1 MVEESTEKKG
11 ATGASTGL
19 PTKFQLE
26 IVTPEGQLAAVEVNE
41 LLAPGHDGQLG
52 ILPQHTRYLAV
63 LGVGEMAYRID
74 DAWQGLAMARGLM
87 EVEGD
92 RVIILAQTAELADK
106 IDVARAEL
114 AKERAEKRLAD
125 PESDT
130 DLERAQAS
138 LKRSLVRL
146 QAASRHNN

>member
-1 MVEESTEKKG
+1 MVEQSTDEKGTTESS
-11 ATGASTGL
+11 AGL

-26 IVTPEGQLAAVEVNE
+26 IVTPEGQRAAVEVDE

-74 DAWQGLAMARGLM
+74 GAWHVLAMAQGLM

-92 RVIILAQTAELADK
+92 RVIILAQTAELAHK
-106 IDVARAEL
+106 IDVARAQL
-114 AKERAEKRLAD
+114 AKERAEERLAD
-125 PESDT
+125 PDADI

-138 LKRSLVRL
+138 LARALVRL
-146 QAASRHNN
+146 QAASRHV

>member
-1 MVEESTEKKG
+1 MVEQSTEKKG
-11 ATGASTGL
+11 AAGVSTGL

-26 IVTPEGQLAAVEVNE
+26 IVTPDGQIASVEVDE
-41 LLAPGHDGQLG
+41 LLAPGHDGQFG

-74 DAWQGLAMARGLM
+74 GEWQVLAMAQGLLG
-87 EVEGD
+87 VEGD
-92 RVIILAQTAELADK
+92 RVIVLAQTAEMADK

-114 AKERAEKRLAD
+114 AKERAERRLAN

-130 DLERAQAS
+130 DFERAQAS
-138 LKRSLVRL
+138 LDRALVRL
-146 QAASRHNN
+146 QAASRNN

>member
-19 PTKFQLE
+19 PTKFQ
-26 IVTPEGQLAAVEVNE
+26 
-41 LLAPGHDGQLG
+41 APGHDGQLG

-92 RVIILAQTAELADK
+92 RVIILAQTAELADS
-106 IDVARAEL
+106 ARRKGL
-114 AKERAEKRLAD
+114 PIPSPIPTSKERR
-125 PESDT
+125 
-130 DLERAQAS
+130 
-138 LKRSLVRL
+138 
-146 QAASRHNN
+146 RH